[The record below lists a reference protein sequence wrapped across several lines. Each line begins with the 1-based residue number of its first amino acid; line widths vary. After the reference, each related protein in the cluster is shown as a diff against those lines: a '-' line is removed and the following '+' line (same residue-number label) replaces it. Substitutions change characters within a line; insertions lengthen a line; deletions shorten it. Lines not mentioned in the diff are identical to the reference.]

1 MQVPLDAVDLQ
12 HVSLLYTQGE
22 MAAVAPIYDYDF
34 RMLTEMV
41 SEASWRQLLFWLG
54 PPGLL
59 IGALALLTLKEPR
72 SAKVEKKKKPGLGSR
87 FRLPFMSGVPPEPS
101 QSKRWTCCSSS
112 WNPSD
117 PSHALSLGPCY
128 HLSTTGRPTL
138 IGSLSHPP
146 CQCPCHPLSATRK
159 PTSGILIEYQ
169 PLPCLASSKGVT
181 L

>member
-1 MQVPLDAVDLQ
+1 MPLDAVDLQ

-72 SAKVEKKKKPGLGSR
+72 TASTEKKKGGLGSPHT
-87 FRLPFMSGVPPEPS
+87 LPFMSGVPPEPS
-101 QSKRWTCCSSS
+101 QSEAWSFS
-112 WNPSD
+112 P
-117 PSHALSLGPCY
+117 
-128 HLSTTGRPTL
+128 
-138 IGSLSHPP
+138 
-146 CQCPCHPLSATRK
+146 Q
-159 PTSGILIEYQ
+159 
-169 PLPCLASSKGVT
+169 
-181 L
+181 